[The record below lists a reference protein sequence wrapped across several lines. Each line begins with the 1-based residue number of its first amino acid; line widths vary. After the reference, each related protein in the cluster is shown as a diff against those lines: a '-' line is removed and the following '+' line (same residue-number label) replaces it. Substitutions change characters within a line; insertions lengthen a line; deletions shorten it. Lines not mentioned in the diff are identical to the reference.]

1 MKAEQNRKTI
11 AVIFGGCSSEHNVSL
26 QSAYGIISHISR
38 RRYQPVLL
46 GITREGKW
54 YLYEGDIERIKDG
67 SWSTDEKCTPAVI
80 SPDKED
86 RGIVFTED
94 GKKRLIQL
102 DAALPVLHGRFGEDG
117 TIQGL
122 LELAGIPVIG
132 CGTMSSAICMDK
144 DMSHRLVESAGIR
157 VPRSLVLEEKEGARG
172 AADWAGAQGYPIY
185 VKPATEGSSI
195 GISKVYDEKQLEE
208 AIRTAFEYDRKVILE
223 ENIEGFEVGC
233 AVLGKEELLLGTV
246 DEIETPGGFFD
257 FTEKYTQEKSHI
269 YVPARI
275 SPEKALEVQKAAERI
290 YRTLGCKGFARVDL
304 FLTPEEELVFN
315 EVNTIPGFTVH
326 SRYPNMLKEAGL
338 SYDEIVEKLIQT
350 EVGA

>member
-1 MKAEQNRKTI
+1 MKAKKERKTI
-11 AVIFGGCSSEHNVSL
+11 AVIFGGCSSEHDVSL
-26 QSAYGIISHISR
+26 QSAYSIISHINLQN
-38 RRYQPVLL
+38 YELVLI
-46 GITREGKW
+46 GITKEGKW
-54 YLYEGDIERIKDG
+54 YLYQGDIQRIADG
-67 SWSTDEKCTPAVI
+67 SWHLDEACISAVI

-86 RGIVFTED
+86 GGLIFTKD
-94 GKKRLIQL
+94 AKKQLIKL

-157 VPRSLVLEEKEGARG
+157 VPKSLVLDGRGKVGQAAVWAEKT
-172 AADWAGAQGYPIY
+172 GYPIY
-185 VKPATEGSSI
+185 VKPAAEGSSI
-195 GISKVYDEKQLEE
+195 GISKVYDEAQLAGALE
-208 AIRTAFEYDRKVILE
+208 AAFAYDTKVILE

-233 AVLGKEELLLGTV
+233 AVLGKEKLLLGTV

-257 FTEKYTQEKSHI
+257 FEEKYTQEKSHI

-275 SPEKALEVQKAAERI
+275 SSQKALEIQKAAERI
-290 YRTLGCKGFARVDL
+290 FRALGCKGFARVDL
-304 FLTPEEELVFN
+304 FLTPKEELVFN
-315 EVNTIPGFTVH
+315 EVNTIPGFTTH
-326 SRYPNMLKEAGL
+326 SRYPNMLKATGL
-338 SYDEIVEKLIQT
+338 SYEEIVEKLLQT

>member
-1 MKAEQNRKTI
+1 MKAEKQRKTI
-11 AVIFGGCSSEHNVSL
+11 AIIFGGCSSEHDVSL
-26 QSAYGIISHISR
+26 QSAYGIISHINR
-38 RRYQPVLL
+38 QRYEPVLM
-46 GITREGKW
+46 GITKEGKW
-54 YLYEGDIERIKDG
+54 YLYQGDIQRIADG
-67 SWSTDEKCTPAVI
+67 SWYLDEACVPAVI

-86 RGIVFTED
+86 GGLIFTKDAE
-94 GKKRLIQL
+94 KQLIKL

-157 VPRSLVLEEKEGARG
+157 VPKSLVITGPGKAED
-172 AADWAGAQGYPIY
+172 AAAWAEQMGYPVY
-185 VKPATEGSSI
+185 VKPAAEGSSI
-195 GISKVYDEKQLEE
+195 GISKVYDKAQL
-208 AIRTAFEYDRKVILE
+208 AGAVANAFAYDTKVILE

-257 FTEKYTQEKSHI
+257 FEEKYTQEKSHI

-275 SPEKALEVQKAAERI
+275 SPQKALEVQKAAECI

-304 FLTPEEELVFN
+304 FLTPKEELVFN
-315 EVNTIPGFTVH
+315 EVNTIPGFTTH
-326 SRYPNMLKEAGL
+326 SRYPNMLKAAGL
-338 SYDEIVEKLIQT
+338 SYDEIVERLLET

>member
-1 MKAEQNRKTI
+1 MKAAKQRKTI

-26 QSAYGIISHISR
+26 QSAYSIIGHINR
-38 RRYQPVLL
+38 QRYEPVLI
-46 GITREGKW
+46 GITKEGKW
-54 YLYEGDIERIKDG
+54 YLYQGDIQRIADG
-67 SWSTDEKCTPAVI
+67 SWYLDETCIPAVI

-86 RGIVFTED
+86 RGLIFTKDE
-94 GKKRLIQL
+94 KKHLIQL

-132 CGTMSSAICMDK
+132 CGTMSSAVCMDK

-157 VPRSLVLEEKEGARG
+157 VPKSLVLDRPGKTGD
-172 AADWAGAQGYPIY
+172 AADWAEEIGYPVY
-185 VKPATEGSSI
+185 VKPATEGSSV
-195 GISKVYDEKQLEE
+195 GISKVYDKGQLNG
-208 AIRTAFEYDRKVILE
+208 AVKNAFEYDTKVLVE

-246 DEIETPGGFFD
+246 DEIEAPGGFFD
-257 FTEKYTQEKSHI
+257 FEEKYTQEKSHI

-275 SPEKALEVQKAAERI
+275 SPEKMLEVQKAAEYI

-304 FLTPEEELVFN
+304 FLTPKEELVFN
-315 EVNTIPGFTVH
+315 EVNTIPGFTIR
-326 SRYPNMLKEAGL
+326 SRYPNMLKNTGL

-350 EVGA
+350 EVGV